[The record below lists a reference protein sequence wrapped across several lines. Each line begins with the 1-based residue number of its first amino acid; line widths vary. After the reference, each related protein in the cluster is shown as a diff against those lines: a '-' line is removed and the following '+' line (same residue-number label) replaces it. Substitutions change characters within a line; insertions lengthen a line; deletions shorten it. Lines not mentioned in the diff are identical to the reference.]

1 MMKPS
6 AAILPCGRRLHLQHG
21 PIDLIIGVDQNQHR
35 AFEAA
40 KYRFETILEEL
51 VLELGDLKLPLNEGL
66 KTPDGDV
73 AQRMDLACRPY
84 VFNEFVTRMAAV
96 AGSVADE
103 IMLVMKRAT
112 SFQKAYVN
120 NGGDIALYLD
130 SEERFVTAMVSHD
143 GVELGRIEIGSGDQ
157 ISGIATSGR
166 HGRSH
171 SLGIADSV
179 TVLASDAAQ
188 ADVAATLI
196 ANAVDIPGHPSI
208 KRLAATE
215 LSPDSD
221 LRDKMVVVGCDKLS
235 AEDHKYAMERGKAKA
250 DEFLNK
256 GLIKSAAI
264 FFQDKHRLIGQDNLI
279 IKERMIQYA

>member
-6 AAILPCGRRLHLQHG
+6 AAILPCGCRLHLQHG
-21 PIDLIIGVDQNQHR
+21 PIDLIIGVDQDQDN
-35 AFEAA
+35 AFDAA
-40 KYRFETILEEL
+40 THRFETVLEEL
-51 VLELGDLKLPLNEGL
+51 VSELAELRLPLNAAL
-66 KTPDGDV
+66 KRPDGNI
-73 AQRMDLACRPY
+73 AQRMDFACRPY
-84 VFNEFVTRMAAV
+84 AKNEFVTRMAAV

-103 IMLVMKRAT
+103 VMRAMKQT
-112 SFQKAYVN
+112 TNCQKSYVN
-120 NGGDIALYLD
+120 NGGDISLFLGG
-130 SEERFVTAMVSHD
+130 EERFVTAMLSHD
-143 GVELGRIEIGSGDQ
+143 GIELGRIEIAAKDQ

-179 TVLASDAAQ
+179 TVLASNAAQ

-196 ANAVDIPGHPSI
+196 ANAVDIPGHSSI
-208 KRLAATE
+208 ERIAAAE

-221 LRDKMVVVGCDKLS
+221 LGDRLVVVGCGKLS
-235 AEDHKYAMERGKAKA
+235 FEDQKSAIEHGEAKA

-264 FFQDKHRLIGQDNLI
+264 FFQDEHRLIGQNNLTI
-279 IKERMIQYA
+279 QERVIQYA

>member
-6 AAILPCGRRLHLQHG
+6 AVILPCGRRLHLQHG
-21 PIDLIIGVDQNQHR
+21 PIDLIIGVDQNQHI

-51 VLELGDLKLPLNEGL
+51 VLELAELRLPLNEGL
-66 KTPDGDV
+66 KKPDGDV
-73 AQRMDLACRPY
+73 AQRMDLVCRPHAL
-84 VFNEFVTRMAAV
+84 NEFVTRMAAV

-103 IMLVMKRAT
+103 IMFAMKRAT

-120 NGGDIALYLD
+120 NGGDIALYL
-130 SEERFVTAMVSHD
+130 EGKERFVTAMVSHD
-143 GVELGRIEIGSGDQ
+143 SGELGRIEVDAGDQ

-179 TVLASDAAQ
+179 TVLAGNAAQ

-196 ANAVDIPGHPSI
+196 ANAVDIPGHSSI
-208 KRLAATE
+208 NRIAASE

-221 LRDKMVVVGCDKLS
+221 LGDKLVIVGCDKLS
-235 AEDHKYAMERGKAKA
+235 AEDQRYAIERGEAKA
-250 DEFLNK
+250 NEFLNK

-264 FFQDKHRLIGQDNLI
+264 FFQDKHRLIGQKNLT
-279 IKERMIQYA
+279 IKERVIQYA

>member
-21 PIDLIIGVDQNQHR
+21 PIDLIIGVNQNRHI
-35 AFEAA
+35 AFRAA
-40 KYRFETILEEL
+40 KYRFDTLLEEL
-51 VLELGDLKLPLNEGL
+51 VLELGDLKLPLNEGV
-66 KTPDGDV
+66 KTPCGDV
-73 AQRMDLACRPY
+73 AQRMDLACRPHAL
-84 VFNEFVTRMAAV
+84 NEFVTRMAAV

-103 IMLVMKRAT
+103 IMHVMKHAT

-120 NGGDIALYLD
+120 NGGDIALCLYG
-130 SEERFVTAMVSHD
+130 EERFVTAMASHD
-143 GVELGRIEIGSGDQ
+143 GVELGRIEIGANDQ

-179 TVLASDAAQ
+179 TVLAQNAAQ

-196 ANAVDIPGHPSI
+196 ANAVDIPGHSSI
-208 KRLAATE
+208 KRITAKE

-221 LRDKMVVVGCDKLS
+221 LGDKLVVVDCDGLS
-235 AEDHKYAMERGKAKA
+235 TKDQKYALERGKAKA
-250 DEFLNK
+250 DDLLDK

-264 FFQDKHRLIGQDNLI
+264 FLQDKHCLTGQDNLTV
-279 IKERMIQYA
+279 KERMIQYA